1 MSNMPT
7 IDRIIT
13 DFDHCIT
20 DIASYEA
27 VGGFNALKKAVDK
40 GPQFVLEELNSSGLR
55 GRGGAGF
62 PTGRKWAAVAEDT
75 ATPKYLLCNAD
86 EGEPGTFK
94 DRLILETNPFLLIEG
109 MALAAF
115 TVKAGAGYIYLR
127 GEYPALFHLLE
138 DVIVQSRKHGYI
150 GPDFMGTGIDFE
162 LYVHRGAGAYI
173 CGEES
178 AMIESLEGKRGQPR
192 PRPPYTVNYGYLGKP
207 TIANNVETFVNVPLV
222 LNMGSDAYS
231 KIGSP
236 GSPGPKLFSVS
247 GDVVRPGVYEL
258 PMGVPLAEI
267 IYEHCGG
274 IKGGKAIKAVIPG
287 GVSTAVLKS
296 DELVCRMDFSTKCEG
311 SMGIIGSGA
320 IIVFDEDTCMVR
332 VAYRIAKFF
341 SHESCGKCTPCREGT
356 DWIRAILLR
365 IEQGLGL
372 EDDIRVLREVCGNI
386 AGNSFCALGDSAAL
400 SATSFLD
407 KFGDEFQEHINKKA
421 CPFGGQA

>member
-1 MSNMPT
+1 MLDRMI
-7 IDRIIT
+7 IDPDR
-13 DFDHCIT
+13 CIE
-20 DIASYEA
+20 DIDSYEA
-27 VGGFNALKKAVDK
+27 CGGFAALKMAVDK
-40 GPQFVLEELNSSGLR
+40 GEQFVLDELNKSGLR

-62 PTGRKWAAVAEDT
+62 PTGRKWAAVAEET

-94 DRLILETNPFLLIEG
+94 DRFLMEKNPFLLIEG

-115 TVKAGAGYIYLR
+115 TVKAVAGYIYLR

-138 DVIVQSRKHGYI
+138 DVIAQSRKKGYI
-150 GPDFMGTGIDFE
+150 GPDFMGTGADFE
-162 LYVHRGAGAYI
+162 LFVHRGAGAYI

-207 TIANNVETFVNVPLV
+207 TIANNVETYANVPIL
-222 LNMGSDAYS
+222 LNIGAEAYS
-231 KIGSP
+231 NIGTP

-247 GDVVRPGVYEL
+247 GNLERPGVYEL
-258 PMGVPLAEI
+258 PMGVPLSEI

-274 IKGGKAIKAVIPG
+274 MKSGKVLKAVIPG
-287 GVSTAVLKS
+287 GVSTSVLTS
-296 DELVCRMDFSTKCEG
+296 DALGCKMDLTTKCEG

-365 IEQGLGL
+365 IEQGLGI
-372 EDDIRVLREVCGNI
+372 EDDLRVLREVCDNI

-407 KFGDEFQEHINKKA
+407 SFKDEFLRHISDKG
-421 CPFGGQA
+421 CPFEGSV